1 MFPLTYTA
9 VVTFINGHFGQGTG
23 PILLDDLTCT
33 GTESRLVDC
42 AHDGIGQ
49 YDSCTHADDAG
60 VRCRERKYH
69 MYMYISTTGTTVL
82 FDTMLALYR
91 HSIYVLCM

>member
-60 VRCRERKYH
+60 VRCREREY
-69 MYMYISTTGTTVL
+69 YMYISTAGTTVL
-82 FDTMLALYR
+82 F
-91 HSIYVLCM
+91 